1 MSRNLRVRMVKE
13 CVMVSKRSRKICR
26 SWFFCLVSFVTLVL
40 FLGCEGGVLYRCSA
54 RPFEDS
60 GHIKVMS
67 FNIRYGTADDGENSW
82 EKRREMV
89 FDVICG
95 YKGDVVGLQ
104 EALRFQI
111 DEIRRALPEYGEVG
125 VGRED
130 GKKEGEY
137 CCILYRKDRF
147 KVADSGT
154 FWFSNSPWVPGSIHW
169 GNECT
174 RICTWAR
181 LIDRETGEGFYV
193 YNVHLDH
200 VSQVS
205 REKSAELLAKKIDR
219 REHTEP
225 FVVTGDFN
233 AAEDN
238 KAIHYLRGWD
248 KIMTPVVMADTY
260 RIAHPLEEKAGTFHG
275 FEGRRSS
282 EKIDY
287 IFTDVKTRVFG
298 AEIVHTHKGG
308 RYPSDHFPVTAEV
321 DLIGKKKAE

>member
-1 MSRNLRVRMVKE
+1 MVDKEIRALSRRRFLYSAVVL
-13 CVMVSKRSRKICR
+13 
-26 SWFFCLVSFVTLVL
+26 CLVLA
-40 FLGCEGGVLYRCSA
+40 GCEGQERYRCSA
-54 RPFEDS
+54 RPFEDD
-60 GHIKVMS
+60 GNVRLMS
-67 FNIRYGTADDGENSW
+67 FNIRYGTADDGENVW
-82 EKRREMV
+82 ENRKGLV

-125 VGRED
+125 AGRED

-147 KVADSGT
+147 KAAEEGT

-174 RICTWAR
+174 RICTWVR
-181 LIDRETGEGFYV
+181 LIDKETGEGFYV

-200 VSQVS
+200 VSQPS
-205 REKSAELLAKKIDR
+205 REKSAELLAKKVDR
-219 REHTEP
+219 REHDEP
-225 FVVTGDFN
+225 FFVMGDFN

-238 KAIHYLRGWD
+238 KAIHYLRGWGE
-248 KIMTPVVMADTY
+248 TTSPVVMVDTY
-260 RIAHPLEEKAGTFHG
+260 RIVHPFEKEAGTFHG
-275 FEGRRSS
+275 FRGGRDS

-287 IFTDVKTRVFG
+287 IFTDIKTKVLE
-298 AEIVHTHKGG
+298 AEIVRTHEGG

-321 DLIGKKKAE
+321 DLFGR